1 MGDVKVNGMKLCPW
15 CGSEGRINV
24 CNGKYSVV
32 CSHTN
37 WCEVIPWTWQY
48 DTEEEA
54 IAAWNTRK
62 GEAYDTV
69 RPVKSIKDEDCSMCQ
84 YFLTGNNNYPCSH
97 CSQGRVNHFKS
108 RFKAGEQ
115 E

>member
-15 CGSEGRINV
+15 CGSEGKIKV

-62 GEAYDTV
+62 GETCDV
-69 RPVKSIKDEDCSMCQ
+69 IRPVKSTKDINCLMCQ

-97 CSQGRVNHFKS
+97 CSQGRANHFRL
-108 RFKAGEQ
+108 RFMAGE

>member
-1 MGDVKVNGMKLCPW
+1 MGDVKVNGIKLCSW
-15 CGSEGRINV
+15 CGSEGRLKV

-37 WCEVIPWTWQY
+37 WCEVVPWTWQY
-48 DTEEEA
+48 DTEEKA
-54 IAAWNTRK
+54 IATWNTRK

-69 RPVKSIKDEDCSMCQ
+69 RPVKSTKDINCLMCQ
-84 YFLTGNNNYPCSH
+84 YFLTGNNNYPCNH
-97 CSQGRVNHFKS
+97 CSQGRVNHFKL